1 MNKKIII
8 SGGGT
13 LGHILPIIPVIMDIY
28 KQYDLYFLGTQ
39 KGLEKKYLENNDYNK
54 YFKKMYF
61 LDMEG
66 INRKNIF
73 KNIKVLYKYYVIRK
87 QIIKI
92 YETIK
97 PNLIIGMG
105 GYISGVSIKIAN
117 SKKIKTIIHEQ
128 NATMGLANKLVY
140 KKVNKVLL
148 SYDIPNIKNKVLVGN
163 PRYSYI
169 KENYVSKDENKILIV
184 GGSLGSE
191 FINNLIINNIEK
203 LNIDYYNIILITGK
217 KYYNSNEALIQ
228 EKNKQYKHI
237 KIFPFLDNL
246 IEEMSTSTIVI
257 SRSGATTI
265 SEIIALAKPSILI
278 PSPNVTANHQYL
290 NALDL
295 YNKNCCLLIEEK
307 DLTITILV
315 NSIRQIIT
323 SYQYKKQIISNLS
336 IYYKNNPKD
345 DFIDIINEEV

>member
-1 MNKKIII
+1 MKKKIII

-28 KQYDLYFLGTQ
+28 KQYDLYFIGTK

-73 KNIKVLYKYYVIRK
+73 KNIKVLYKYYIIRK

-148 SYDIPNIKNKVLVGN
+148 SYDIDEIKEKVVIGN

-169 KENYVSKDENKILIV
+169 KENYKLSVLSIGYFD
-184 GGSLGSE
+184 
-191 FINNLIINNIEK
+191 NNEPDIPK
-203 LNIDYYNIILITGK
+203 
-217 KYYNSNEALIQ
+217 
-228 EKNKQYKHI
+228 
-237 KIFPFLDNL
+237 
-246 IEEMSTSTIVI
+246 EERHWV
-257 SRSGATTI
+257 
-265 SEIIALAKPSILI
+265 
-278 PSPNVTANHQYL
+278 VTAIGKIQ
-290 NALDL
+290 
-295 YNKNCCLLIEEK
+295 
-307 DLTITILV
+307 LTKFW
-315 NSIRQIIT
+315 R
-323 SYQYKKQIISNLS
+323 
-336 IYYKNNPKD
+336 
-345 DFIDIINEEV
+345 IDNEI